1 MRSIGMTGFL
11 ATSDSLILLFPRAFP
26 LALVGL
32 MKGLLLLPLLFPVI
46 PVSAQESDIQ
56 CPGGTTVEMRLC
68 ASQSLRESKQAL
80 KKQLPQATLEKWK
93 AATQEAC
100 GVAYA
105 PYRQGSIYPQVVVGC
120 EDRLNRLLLD
130 ELRRLGK
137 R

>member
-1 MRSIGMTGFL
+1 MLIGEYWYDAFL
-11 ATSDSLILLFPRAFP
+11 DAKPDHVPAVPPALLGLMDGLLF
-26 LALVGL
+26 
-32 MKGLLLLPLLFPVI
+32 LLLLFPVI
-46 PVSAQESDIQ
+46 PVGAQESDIQ

-105 PYRQGSIYPQVVVGC
+105 PYRQGSIYPQVVMGC
-120 EDRLNRLLLD
+120 ADRLNRLLLE
-130 ELRRLGK
+130 ELRGLGE